1 MGGEIP
7 AFRRRSRNK
16 IQEDP
21 PDVVMKLCEAV
32 LSRRTLQTTTTTEA
46 LGGAGR
52 KEMWMPL
59 SPEEQ
64 KQLEA
69 IEHYLSLDDPD
80 LAQKLRS
87 GSHAASSNVRN
98 VWVPLMLPIVIMAL
112 PVGIAAKLAVVALTG
127 FILAAAGVYG
137 VLSNSRLENPQGGTR
152 NKSRE
157 EPERR

>member
-1 MGGEIP
+1 
-7 AFRRRSRNK
+7 
-16 IQEDP
+16 
-21 PDVVMKLCEAV
+21 
-32 LSRRTLQTTTTTEA
+32 
-46 LGGAGR
+46 
-52 KEMWMPL
+52 MPL

-80 LAQKLRS
+80 FAQKLRS
-87 GSHAASSNVRN
+87 GPHASSSNVRN

-137 VLSNSRLENPQGGTR
+137 VLSNSLLENPQGGTR